1 MTTIFKSNSKLYIP
15 LFATIILFFAAP
27 ALNNVHYSPQPQFWA
42 EMTTAWIIIAMFVYT
57 TIGHK
62 RISIP
67 FSIIP
72 LGLFALYLSLQ
83 DNFVNNISFIGLNYV
98 ASLEMIICIMVA
110 ISINTI
116 KQEISLRLI
125 TTVICYAILTGA
137 ILQSLIGLIQF
148 TGTTKYFHDIIFYD
162 SAHPTTNIFGHFGQ
176 RNHYAHYLSW
186 GTFALVY
193 LYAREK
199 IKPELFYSLV
209 VWLCFSLT
217 ISASRSVFLYFALAS
232 FISVISLTF
241 RYKNLEIKRLA
252 FLILMTTMILILVQY
267 ALPIA
272 QKLLSDN
279 SQAASGLSRLQSSD
293 GGGRRII
300 EWQKALIIFKDHPLF
315 GIGWN
320 GFARQSVLLH
330 PQFPNAALNSGLF
343 TNCHNLILQLLAET
357 GIIGAFI
364 VVSGITIC
372 IIRIIRNN
380 FGSEQLILLCLIGT
394 TITHSMDEYP
404 LWYLYFLAGF
414 VVFLSLDKPII
425 TINTNI
431 YKKSII
437 LLPSIII
444 GILMIQSSFTFDKL
458 VSYYDTPD
466 EQKEFNAQGNYLR
479 NLADNNTIW
488 AYYGIYTLDNYIDVD
503 TDETNNF
510 MSINEQRKYTSRL
523 EKYHP
528 YPDTMLKLAML
539 DFSLGD
545 TSSAESLIQLDT
557 VAFPVYKASFKQT
570 LSDPY
575 YKTLKRLI
583 K

>member
-1 MTTIFKSNSKLYIP
+1 MNITSTKIPKLYIL
-15 LFATIILFFAAP
+15 LFAIIILLFAVP

-42 EMTTAWIIIAMFVYT
+42 EITAAWIIIAMFFYT
-57 TIGHK
+57 TINHQ

-72 LGLFALYLSLQ
+72 LGLFAIYLSLQ
-83 DNFVNNISFIGLNYV
+83 NYFVENISFIGLNYV
-98 ASLEMIICIMVA
+98 ASLEMIVCIMVA

-116 KQEISLRLI
+116 KQETSLRQI
-125 TTVICYAILTGA
+125 TIVICYAILTGA

-148 TGTTKYFHDIIFYD
+148 TGTAKYFHNIIFYD
-162 SAHPTTNIFGHFGQ
+162 SSHPTTNIFGHFGQ

-199 IKPELFYSLV
+199 LKPEFFYTLLI
-209 VWLCFSLT
+209 WLCFSLT

-232 FISVISLTF
+232 FISISSLLF
-241 RYKNLEIKRLA
+241 KYKNKDVRRLA
-252 FLILMTTMILILVQY
+252 LLILLTTIVLIVVQY
-267 ALPIA
+267 ALPLA
-272 QKLLSDN
+272 QKILSDQH
-279 SQAASGLSRLQSSD
+279 QAASGLSRLQSSD
-293 GGGRRII
+293 GGGRRIV
-300 EWQKALIIFKDHPLF
+300 EWQKALLTFKDHPTF

-330 PQFPNAALNSGLF
+330 PQFPDAALNSGLF
-343 TNCHNLILQLLAET
+343 TNCHNLLLQLLSET

-364 VVSGITIC
+364 VMFGIAIC
-372 IIRIIRNN
+372 IIRLIRNN
-380 FGSEQLILLCLIGT
+380 FTSEQLILLCLIGT
-394 TITHSMDEYP
+394 TLTHSMDEYP
-404 LWYLYFLAGF
+404 LWYLYFLTGF
-414 VVFLSLDKPII
+414 VVFLSLDKPIF

-431 YKKSII
+431 YKKTVI
-437 LLPSIII
+437 LLPAIFITM
-444 GILMIQSSFTFDKL
+444 LMIQGSFTFNKL

-479 NLADNNTIW
+479 KLIDQNTLW

-503 TDETNNF
+503 TDETDNF
-510 MSINEQRKYTSRL
+510 MDTKTQREYTKRL
-523 EKYHP
+523 ENYHP

-539 DFSLGD
+539 DFSLGNKA
-545 TSSAESLIQLDT
+545 SAESLIQLDT
-557 VAFPVYKASFKQT
+557 VAFPVYKASFKHT

-575 YKTLKRLI
+575 YKKLKDLI